1 MGRQA
6 WVLVGLVALAGCVAG
21 PGRGEPFFGPSG
33 VDGDGDGTGDTGEA
47 SGTGAGSG
55 DEGTSEAGGST
66 MGDERGEETGE
77 ETGEPML
84 PFSCDVVPAG
94 SPVLDG
100 LVLFEPAEPHPGD
113 TVTVIVRATNGL
125 GAGDAPALEL
135 EVTSRDGVE
144 TLQPQAKEGGEVLYY
159 FAIPE
164 VAEGDVCLRGIVDGA
179 TEVAGKVTVTPRPAG
194 PVVAGGVYK
203 VVANHQWTCD
213 EQPTWGN
220 ELHVWVRDENGQGM
234 ADVAVDVRPVDSTDF
249 GTIYNGEEHPVPEQ
263 IVTGEDGHAMLYDYW
278 PISENGLLVLHVSV
292 AGLASDI
299 ATEITTGW
307 WETDASSCNFCNT
320 YAVNV
325 WGHWSY
331 TVEFQ
336 RDPSATEVC
345 VVENDHAG
353 MGACGEP
360 RHVHHHPDVRACW
373 GA

>member
-1 MGRQA
+1 MGRRA
-6 WVLVGLVALAGCVAG
+6 WIVVGLVVVAAAAGCVAG
-21 PGRGEPFFGPSG
+21 PGPGESSFGPGG
-33 VDGDGDGTGDTGEA
+33 VDGGVVGESGEA
-47 SGTGAGSG
+47 SESGS
-55 DEGTSEAGGST
+55 EGGETSGG
-66 MGDERGEETGE
+66 GEQSSDGE
-77 ETGEPML
+77 SEGESGEPL
-84 PFSCDVVPAG
+84 PPFSCDAVAAG

-100 LVLFEPAEPHPGD
+100 LMLFEPAEPHPGD
-113 TVTVIVRATNGL
+113 TLTVIVRATNGL
-125 GAGDAPALEL
+125 SRADAPAMEL
-135 EVTSRDGVE
+135 EVTSLDGVDV
-144 TLQPQAKEGGEVLYY
+144 LQPQTTEGGEVLYY

-164 VAEGDVCLRGIVDGA
+164 VAEGDVCLRGIIDGG
-179 TEVAGKVTVTPRPAG
+179 TEIGGKVSVTPRPPG
-194 PVVAGGVYK
+194 PIVAGGVYK

-234 ADVAVDVRPVDSTDF
+234 ADVAVDLRPVDSTDLA
-249 GTIYNGEEHPVPEQ
+249 TIYNGEENPVPAQ
-263 IVTGEDGHAMLYDYW
+263 IVTGSDGHAMLYDYW

-307 WETDASSCNFCNT
+307 WETSPDDCNYCNT

-336 RDPSATEVC
+336 RDPSATEIC

-353 MGACGEP
+353 MSACGEP
-360 RHVHHHPDVRACW
+360 RHIHHHPDVRACW